1 MTPMKPYEPLSP
13 PILEA
18 DISSELEDLF
28 SQIMG
33 EEGNNHQSEV
43 QRVRGQLNELIQQRD
58 SIQRQLDLHR
68 DLVQQEK
75 AEKLQLSNSKNI
87 LVLENES
94 LKARISRAEQRCLH
108 LQAELAGV
116 QGQMELKNNK
126 ISEFQQTMKHF
137 LSSNQSTLNILHQYL

>member
-28 SQIMG
+28 SQIME
-33 EEGNNHQSEV
+33 EEGNNHHSEV
-43 QRVRGQLNELIQQRD
+43 QRIRGQLNELIQQRD

-75 AEKLQLSNSKNI
+75 AEKLQLSTSKNI

-108 LQAELAGV
+108 LQAE
-116 QGQMELKNNK
+116 
-126 ISEFQQTMKHF
+126 
-137 LSSNQSTLNILHQYL
+137 